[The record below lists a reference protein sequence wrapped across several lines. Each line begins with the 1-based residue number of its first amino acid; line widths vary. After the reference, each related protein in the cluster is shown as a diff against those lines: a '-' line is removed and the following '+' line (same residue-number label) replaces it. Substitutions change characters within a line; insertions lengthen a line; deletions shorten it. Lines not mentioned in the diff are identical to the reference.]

1 MLIYMHS
8 FSCSW
13 VSLWVM
19 NVSLEKKALPTTFL
33 PAVKTLTKNISF
45 VFLLVQVFFLQK
57 KKCLVKVFAEQ
68 NLSLKKKA

>member
-1 MLIYMHS
+1 LDNQGKKPRNFTRIL
-8 FSCSW
+8 F
-13 VSLWVM
+13 V
-19 NVSLEKKALPTTFL
+19 EKKALPTTFL